1 MDNTLYLYTS
11 RIGSWLVGGLVG
23 IAAPAVPFVLICIF
37 AVALDCLSAYRL
49 ARRIKAN
56 HPDSAVSAKFESSK
70 ASKVFGTLL
79 TISALIVLMHLMD
92 RYIFTMADLYLANWM
107 AGGFCFIQAWSIL
120 ENESS
125 ENGSS
130 WAKALQR
137 IMVDKAKRYIDID
150 TTSTSTSTENKKS

>member
-1 MDNTLYLYTS
+1 MFFS
-11 RIGSWLVGGLVG
+11 RLGSWLVGGLIG

-49 ARRIKAN
+49 ACRVKAN
-56 HPDSAVSAKFESSK
+56 HPKSEVSAKFESRK

-79 TISALIVLMHLMD
+79 MISVLIVLMHLMD
-92 RYIFTMADLYLANWM
+92 TYIFTMSELYLANWM

-130 WAKALQR
+130 WARTLQKF
-137 IMVDKAKRYIDID
+137 MVNKAKRYIDNIED
-150 TTSTSTSTENKKS
+150 LTDPKDESNS